1 MAIGNE
7 ITATAANGSG
17 RRLNFQ
23 VSDPTKASFFWLSVF
38 FVVYCARPG
47 DYVPLLGYLPLAK
60 ISGILAMWGLFNAIG
75 RTKRTVKNL
84 PKEARLLFTMVG
96 LLFIGGFLSPVW
108 KGGAVTKSIEFSKIC
123 VAWAL
128 TFLLITTF
136 ERLRRIIFIQAISVV
151 VACSAAI
158 AKGHNVERLNGVL
171 GGIYSNPNDLA
182 FAVVLALPF
191 ALLFMET
198 TKNVLIKVLWMVGM
212 LIMLFT
218 IFLTASRAGFV
229 DLVISGVVT
238 LYFFAVKG
246 KRPYLLLGTLF
257 AAVLI
262 AATVG
267 GKLYDRF
274 EALSGDTT
282 TEKSAYGSFQD
293 RVYLMEKAVEA
304 IETYPVFGIGAHN
317 FTNYSG
323 IWRDV
328 HMTYLQICA
337 EGGIP
342 VLILY
347 LLFFWQAFKNLK
359 ILRKRNDLG
368 PDMTLFVGALTSSLV
383 GFIVGAVFAPEAYQ
397 YFPYFSVAFIAT
409 MMQTLKERDQEL
421 SQGPGPE
428 APPPKRGR
436 HFLEAYD
443 FGRRDAVGTIR

>member
-1 MAIGNE
+1 MAIGND

-23 VSDPTKASFFWLSVF
+23 AADPTRASFFWLSVF

-60 ISGILAMWGLFNAIG
+60 ISGILAMWGLFNAVG
-75 RTKRTVKNL
+75 RTKRTLKDL
-84 PKEARLLFTMVG
+84 PREARLLFTMVG

-108 KGGAVTKSIEFSKIC
+108 KGGAVTKSVEFSKIC
-123 VAWAL
+123 IAWAL

-198 TKNVLIKVLWMVGM
+198 TKNVVFKVLWMVGM

-218 IFLTASRAGFV
+218 IFLTASRAGFI

-293 RVYLMEKAVEA
+293 RVYLMERAVEA

-317 FTNYSG
+317 FTTYSG

-328 HMTYLQICA
+328 HMTYLQICS

-342 VLILY
+342 VFILY
-347 LLFFWQAFKNLK
+347 LMFFWQAFKNLK
-359 ILRKRNDLG
+359 ILRKRKDLG

-383 GFIVGAVFAPEAYQ
+383 GFTVGAVFAPEAYQ

-409 MMQTLKERDQEL
+409 MMQTIKERDQEL
-421 SQGPGPE
+421 SHGPGPD

-443 FGRRDAVGTIR
+443 FGRRDAVGTVR

>member
-1 MAIGNE
+1 MA
-7 ITATAANGSG
+7 TATNGAG
-17 RRLNFQ
+17 RRLGLQ
-23 VSDPTKASFFWLSVF
+23 GADPTRASFFWLSVF

-60 ISGILAMWGLFNAIG
+60 ISGILAMWGLFNSIG
-75 RTKRTVKNL
+75 RTKRTLKDL
-84 PKEARLLFTMVG
+84 PKEAKLLFTMVG

-136 ERLRRIIFIQAISVV
+136 ERLRRIIFIQAVSVV
-151 VACSAAI
+151 IACAAVI

-182 FAVVLALPF
+182 FAVVLGLPF

-198 TKNVLIKVLWMVGM
+198 SKNVIVKLMWLGGM
-212 LIMLFT
+212 LIMLAT
-218 IFLTASRAGFV
+218 IFLTASRAGFI
-229 DLVISGVVT
+229 DLVISGAVT
-238 LYFFAVKG
+238 LYFFAIKG
-246 KRPYLLLGTLF
+246 KRPYLLLGTVV

-274 EALSGDTT
+274 EALEGGST
-282 TEKSAYGSFQD
+282 TEQSAYGSFQD
-293 RVYLMEKAVEA
+293 RVYLMERAVDA
-304 IETYPVFGIGAHN
+304 IETYPIFGIGAHN
-317 FTNYSG
+317 FTTYSG

-347 LLFFWQAFKNLK
+347 LMFFWCAFKNLK
-359 ILRKRNDLG
+359 ILRKRKDLG

-383 GFIVGAVFAPEAYQ
+383 GFTVGAIFAPEAYQ
-397 YFPYFSVAFIAT
+397 YFPYFSVAFVAT
-409 MMQTLKERDQEL
+409 MMQTIKERDQEVA
-421 SQGPGPE
+421 QGPGPD

-443 FGRRDAVGTIR
+443 FGRTDAVGTVR